1 MTEVITIRKELAER
15 LMRLP
20 VSTHESVTAL
30 TSLRRTME
38 RQKNLQRTSDKVE
51 PILVVGELKWGC
63 SEGDAYYVQCR
74 DGVPAHVIST
84 EKLVMPVA
92 QHYRIMDAISEKH
105 KESYQAERAN
115 LARQC
120 MVVHIANSL
129 LDDPC
134 YEMTGTDYDYETAL
148 HDKIKAL
155 LAERDKLRAL
165 LTEVKADRDFPA
177 LHELLQE
184 KITAAV

>member
-20 VSTHESVTAL
+20 VSTHECVTTL
-30 TSLRRTME
+30 TALRRTME
-38 RQKNLQRTSDKVE
+38 RQKNLVRTSAKVE

-92 QHYRIMDAISEKH
+92 QHYRIMDAITEKH
-105 KESYQAERAN
+105 KESYQAERSN
-115 LARQC
+115 LARQRC
-120 MVVHIANSL
+120 IHFIANCL
-129 LDDPC
+129 IDQHP
-134 YEMTGTDYDYETAL
+134 YEMTGTDYDYESTL

-155 LAERDKLRAL
+155 LAERDNLRSL
-165 LTEVKADRDFPA
+165 LEEVRTDSGFANLFEP
-177 LHELLQE
+177 LQE